1 MTYAQIYAEA
11 LRLMFATLS
20 DDIGDT
26 AEGMAGL
33 VGNVNYRDYMLS
45 MPGAVN
51 RCFADL
57 EAKKVLPWRTARVGS
72 ADGDKVSGGY
82 RRVLLS
88 EIAPD
93 CYEIERVTQRREYG
107 DEAELTAGEDYFI
120 EEDELILIPGATV
133 IRYTPALPR
142 IDAGT
147 DLDAKVPLPELL
159 AAVVPYYVKGE
170 LYRQEE
176 PHEAAEAHNLYE
188 QRVAQASPPVRQTR
202 GSVAMVYGFGEDSVW

>member
-57 EAKKVLPWRTARVGS
+57 EAKKVLPWKTARVGS
-72 ADGDKVSGGY
+72 ADGDKVGGGY

-93 CYEIERVTQRREYG
+93 CFEIERVTQRQEYG
-107 DEAELTAGEDYFI
+107 SEAELTAGEDYFI
-120 EEDELILIPGATV
+120 EGDELILIPGDTV

-147 DLDAKVPLPELL
+147 DLDAKAPLPEVL

-170 LYRQEE
+170 LYRREE
-176 PHEAAEAHNLYE
+176 PGEAAEAHSIYE
-188 QRVAQASPPVRQTR
+188 QRVAQVYPAPSRVQTT
-202 GSVAMVYGFGEDSVW
+202 VKMVYGF

>member
-1 MTYAQIYAEA
+1 MTYAQIYAES

-26 AEGMAGL
+26 AEGLAGL

-57 EAKKVLPWRTARVGS
+57 EAKKVLPWKTARVGS
-72 ADGDKVSGGY
+72 ADGDKVGGGY

-93 CYEIERVTQRREYG
+93 CFEIERVTQRREYG
-107 DEAELTAGEDYFI
+107 DETELTAGEDYFI
-120 EEDELILIPGATV
+120 EGDELILIPGATV
-133 IRYTPALPR
+133 IHYTPALPR

-147 DLDAKVPLPELL
+147 DLDAKVPLTEVL
-159 AAVVPYYVKGE
+159 AAAVPYYVKGE
-170 LYRQEE
+170 LYRREE
-176 PHEAAEAHNLYE
+176 PGEAAEAHSIYE
-188 QRVAQASPPVRQTR
+188 QRVAQVYPAPSRVQTT
-202 GSVAMVYGFGEDSVW
+202 VKMVYGF

>member
-1 MTYAQIYAEA
+1 MTYAQIYAES

-33 VGNVNYRDYMLS
+33 AGNVNYRDYMLS

-57 EAKKVLPWRTARVGS
+57 EAKKVLPWKTAWVGNE
-72 ADGDKVSGGY
+72 DGDKVGGGY

-93 CYEIERVTQRREYG
+93 CLEIERVTQRQEYG
-107 DEAELTAGEDYFI
+107 SEAELTAGEDYFI
-120 EEDELILIPGATV
+120 EGDELILIPGATV
-133 IRYTPALPR
+133 IRYTPTLPR

-147 DLDAKVPLPELL
+147 DLDAKVPLPEVL
-159 AAVVPYYVKGE
+159 AAGVLP
-170 LYRQEE
+170 Q
-176 PHEAAEAHNLYE
+176 P
-188 QRVAQASPPVRQTR
+188 ASRPTIMAPALSIQN
-202 GSVAMVYGFGEDSVW
+202 SFFIFFFSFC

>member
-1 MTYAQIYAEA
+1 MTYAEIYAEA
-11 LRLMFATLS
+11 LRLMFATGS
-20 DDIGDT
+20 DDIAAT
-26 AEGMAGL
+26 AEGLAGL

-57 EAKKVLPWRTARVGS
+57 EAKKVLPWKTARVGNE
-72 ADGDKVSGGY
+72 DGDKVGGGY

-93 CYEIERVTQRREYG
+93 CLEIERVTQRQEYG

-120 EEDELILIPGATV
+120 EGDELILIPGATV

-147 DLDAKVPLPELL
+147 DLDAKVPLPEAL

-170 LYRQEE
+170 LYRREE
-176 PHEAAEAHNLYE
+176 PGEAAEAHSIYE
-188 QRVAQASPPVRQTR
+188 QRVAQVYPEPSRVQTA
-202 GSVAMVYGFGEDSVW
+202 VKMVYGF